1 MPPVGNEEASG
12 SPWMSSLPEN
22 SAIATP
28 SPVGLKKE
36 SCFSAV
42 EPVRGW
48 NQCVKWVAPFSIAHS
63 FIAEATASARIG
75 SSGRPSSSVSW
86 RRLNSSEGTRW
97 RWTDGEKTLAPKI
110 WLAGSVRSGAP
121 SAPPLGLHCAA
132 VTFCVRVLGM
142 RATLDTP
149 RARAIVHVDKHRRSA
164 FATGRECSSL
174 RANRPEGETAPA
186 MFRPVSKDPRPLPAD
201 TPPRSLSTEEV
212 VVLRRS
218 WLVRGSLLGLVAALV
233 MPAVASADTLDAAQA
248 GKLPDSVAINSLWV
262 IVAGVLVMFMQAG
275 FAFLEIGFSR
285 GKNAGTVVAKIL
297 ANFSIAAI
305 LYWAVGFAFAFGNG
319 KILGTHGFFLR
330 DYGDPQKA
338 FAIMGLSDA
347 TIESKWFF
355 QFVFCAVS
363 LAIVWGTTL
372 ERIKFGV
379 YIIYAIV
386 FSALI
391 YPIASHWVFGGGW
404 LQSSLGM
411 QDFAGSTAV
420 HLIGATGALAVLL
433 LLGPRR
439 GKYGKDGKPRAIPG
453 HNMPLFGLGV
463 LILWLGWFG
472 FNPGSTL
479 NALDGRFPE
488 ILLVTQLA
496 AAAGVLGALI
506 VARWKTGSI
515 DIGMAGNGAI
525 AALVAITA
533 PSGYVDLWTAPIIG
547 GVAGLGVPLCIYAID
562 KRIDDPVGAL
572 SAHGIAG
579 IWGTISCGIFTAPQL
594 AKYNAVGDPGLI
606 YTGSFH
612 QILVQA
618 LGVVTVF
625 AFVFVLSYGTFWA
638 IKKTYGL
645 RVSAEEEDAGLDISE
660 HGMYGYPEQFIPA
673 PELVGYAVPPGG
685 SRDIPRRAPAHQEV
699 PET

>member
-1 MPPVGNEEASG
+1 M
-12 SPWMSSLPEN
+12 
-22 SAIATP
+22 
-28 SPVGLKKE
+28 
-36 SCFSAV
+36 
-42 EPVRGW
+42 
-48 NQCVKWVAPFSIAHS
+48 
-63 FIAEATASARIG
+63 
-75 SSGRPSSSVSW
+75 
-86 RRLNSSEGTRW
+86 
-97 RWTDGEKTLAPKI
+97 
-110 WLAGSVRSGAP
+110 
-121 SAPPLGLHCAA
+121 
-132 VTFCVRVLGM
+132 
-142 RATLDTP
+142 
-149 RARAIVHVDKHRRSA
+149 
-164 FATGRECSSL
+164 
-174 RANRPEGETAPA
+174 
-186 MFRPVSKDPRPLPAD
+186 
-201 TPPRSLSTEEV
+201 
-212 VVLRRS
+212 RRS
-218 WLVRGSLLGLVAALV
+218 WLARGSLLGLVAALIL
-233 MPAVASADTLDAAQA
+233 PAVASADTLDAAEN
-248 GKLPDSVAINSLWV
+248 GVLPQSVAINSMWV
-262 IVAGVLVMFMQAG
+262 IVAGCLVMFMQAG

-297 ANFSIAAI
+297 TNFSIAAL

-319 KILGTHGFFLR
+319 KLIGHHGFFLR

-338 FAIMGLSDA
+338 FAVMGLSDA

-379 YIIYAIV
+379 YIIYAVV
-386 FSALI
+386 FAGLI

-404 LQSSLGM
+404 LQASLGM

-433 LLGPRR
+433 QLGPRR
-439 GKYGKDGKPRAIPG
+439 GKYGKNGEPRAIPG

-488 ILLVTQLA
+488 VLLVTQLA
-496 AAAGVLGALI
+496 AAAGVLGALFT
-506 VARWKTGSI
+506 ARWKTKSI

-533 PSGYVDLWTAPIIG
+533 PSGYVELWTAPIIG
-547 GVAGLGVPLCIYAID
+547 GVAGLMVPLAIYAID
-562 KRIDDPVGAL
+562 KKIDDPVGAL
-572 SAHGIAG
+572 SAHGVAG
-579 IWGTISCGIFTAPQL
+579 IWGTLSCGIFTAPAL
-594 AKYNAVGDPGLI
+594 AKYNAFGDAGLI
-606 YTGSFH
+606 YNGSFK
-612 QILVQA
+612 QIGVQA
-618 LGVVTVF
+618 LGVVVVF
-625 AFVFVLSYGTFWA
+625 AFVFTLSYGTFWA

-673 PELVGYAVPPGG
+673 PELIGYASSPGG

-699 PET
+699 PAT